1 MYKWGCGM
9 AKLSQTSTFYLDIHM
24 AVLCR
29 GFLSWSCHSG
39 NVDPPSYY
47 NDPAILTLKVF
58 WFNIQPH
65 FKCTNT
71 TLPTRAWYV
80 YVYVLLYRPRQT

>member
-29 GFLSWSCHSG
+29 GFYLG
-39 NVDPPSYY
+39 A
-47 NDPAILTLKVF
+47 AIV
-58 WFNIQPH
+58 
-65 FKCTNT
+65 
-71 TLPTRAWYV
+71 V
-80 YVYVLLYRPRQT
+80 M